1 MRWVMTAGGR
11 DGGNRP
17 GWHGAGWYR
26 GTLRIFRP
34 VFVVNSTAACSIAAA
49 TGAGF
54 LELGNTV
61 LSVLVGA
68 AGVTLAAVALAEWSP
83 GDD

>member
-1 MRWVMTAGGR
+1 MTAGGR

-17 GWHGAGWYR
+17 GWYGSGGHR
-26 GTLRIFRP
+26 DMLRIFRP
-34 VFVVNSTAACSIAAA
+34 VFVVNSAAACSIAAA

-54 LELGNTV
+54 LELGDTV

-68 AGVTLAAVALAEWSP
+68 AGVSLVAAAMAEWGP
-83 GDD
+83 EDD